1 MEITKNKTILKITI
15 IFNIC
20 GIIFL
25 FLFYGP
31 YNKIRDLWI
40 TSAMTTF
47 SHKYLA
53 YVFFDEETIN
63 NTMNNN
69 RIIEN
74 TDTTDLNAINQNEF
88 IYTSKYDKEV
98 LQKDKNN
105 PYYKIIDINGNG
117 YVGYLAVIYHP
128 EKLIVG
134 TANHAGANGTFITK
148 IAKSYNALL
157 AINGGGFAGDVKTRR
172 PAGDVITQGKWVYRS
187 DRKSLSYIGI
197 TEDNK
202 LFLTKNKDL
211 LIKNNVRDAVTFGPF
226 LIVNGKPSIVK
237 GNGGWGISSRT
248 AIGQRKDGIILLLAI
263 DGRQTRSVGASLK
276 DVSDIMLK
284 YGAYNAANLDG
295 GGSTSL
301 YANGGLINKPSG
313 GTKTGE
319 RNIPN
324 AWVLLK

>member
-1 MEITKNKTILKITI
+1 MKTTSKQTLFKLIV
-15 IFNIC
+15 IFNIS
-20 GIIFL
+20 GFLFL

-53 YVFFDEETIN
+53 YVFFDEETIIK
-63 NTMNNN
+63 TMNNN

-74 TDTTDLNAINQNEF
+74 TDTTNLDAINSNQL
-88 IYTSKYDKEV
+88 IYTSKYDKEI

-105 PYYKIIDINGNG
+105 PHYKIIDINGKG

-134 TANHAGANGTFITK
+134 TANHAGTNGTFLTK

-172 PAGDVITQGKWVYRS
+172 PAGDVISQSNWIYKSSV
-187 DRKSLSYIGI
+187 KSLSYIGL
-197 TEDNK
+197 TEDHK

-211 LIKNNVRDAVTFGPF
+211 LVKNKVRDAVTFGPF

-248 AIGQRKDGIILLLAI
+248 AIGQRRDGIILLLAI
-263 DGRQTRSVGASLK
+263 DGRQTRSIGASLK
-276 DVSDIMLK
+276 DVSDIMLR

-301 YANGGLINKPSG
+301 YANGTLINKPSG